1 MNKNRYRLIFNK
13 VRGQLMAVGE
23 SAQSIGSAGRGSS
36 RRSPLPRDASTRV
49 AKLRPS
55 AFALLAALGLI
66 SFLPAHAQIIA
77 DPNAP
82 KNQQPTV
89 LPSANGVPVVNIQ
102 TPSAAGVSR
111 NTYQQFDV
119 QNQGAILNN
128 GRKDSDTAL
137 AGWIAANPWLATG
150 TARIILNEVNSTNPS
165 QINGFIE
172 IAGDKA
178 QFILANPAG
187 ISCAGCG
194 VINATQSTFTTGQA
208 QLSNGALMG
217 YRVDGGTL
225 IVTGAGMDTRTSNAT
240 HLIARAV
247 ELNAGVW
254 ANTLDLTLGQNT
266 VRVAEDG
273 ERVGAPSVLSN
284 NTSSTPAPAFALDVS
299 ALGGMYAQ
307 KIFLVGT
314 EAGVGVR
321 NAGEMGASVG
331 EVVLTADGELHNLGT
346 ISAKSDLSV
355 RTHGLAN
362 SGTLTAAHD
371 LRLQSQGQAQTSNDV
386 QNSGRVNAGN
396 ELLLT
401 TDGALDN
408 RQGTLS
414 APRLEISAQSLKN
427 DGGTITQTGRQA
439 LTMSSATLTNERGGH
454 IGSAALSVPETPDT
468 PSASCSPPMRPPRAS
483 TCRTTA
489 TCSSTWRSP
498 TTPM

>member
-1 MNKNRYRLIFNK
+1 
-13 VRGQLMAVGE
+13 
-23 SAQSIGSAGRGSS
+23 
-36 RRSPLPRDASTRV
+36 
-49 AKLRPS
+49 
-55 AFALLAALGLI
+55 
-66 SFLPAHAQIIA
+66 
-77 DPNAP
+77 
-82 KNQQPTV
+82 
-89 LPSANGVPVVNIQ
+89 
-102 TPSAAGVSR
+102 
-111 NTYQQFDV
+111 
-119 QNQGAILNN
+119 
-128 GRKDSDTAL
+128 
-137 AGWIAANPWLATG
+137 
-150 TARIILNEVNSTNPS
+150 
-165 QINGFIE
+165 
-172 IAGDKA
+172 
-178 QFILANPAG
+178 
-187 ISCAGCG
+187 
-194 VINATQSTFTTGQA
+194 
-208 QLSNGALMG
+208 MG

-439 LTMSSATLTNERGGH
+439 LTMSSATLTNERGGD
-454 IGSAALSVPETPDT
+454 IGSAARSVPETPDPPDT
-468 PSASCSPPMRPPRAS
+468 PILPPTPAPRPPPNRRHSRKRA
-483 TCRTTA
+483 A
-489 TCSSTWRSP
+489 RSP
-498 TTPM
+498 TRLSRRLLDPPRRL